1 MLIPVLIV
9 SAIGLAVVKSV
20 RKPTPK
26 GMTAERRKVY
36 EAALCTL
43 KEPAKLRQLADAFE
57 AEDCLAEARLLRQR
71 ASLREL
77 PLEIKAQRRA
87 VFSRAINSSNVEG
100 ILKVASAFAGE
111 GATGAATHLRRHAAS
126 LIEQAEKLHVEP
138 PQVDEETDDTEEV
151 DETDET
157 VETDVDESDESDDA
171 TEEVTEEAESKTA
184 SASQPTPPTPPP
196 PPAPEKSA
204 SAPTAP
210 PQ

>member
-9 SAIGLAVVKSV
+9 SAIGLAVAKSV
-20 RKPTPK
+20 KKPAPK

-87 VFSRAINSSNVEG
+87 VFSRAINSSNVDG
-100 ILKVASAFAGE
+100 ILQVASAFAGE

-126 LIEQAEKLHVEP
+126 LVEQAEKLRVEP
-138 PQVDEETDDTEEV
+138 PPEVEETDDTEEL

-157 VETDVDESDESDDA
+157 VDDESVDTDEEA
-171 TEEVTEEAESKTA
+171 TEEVESKDV
-184 SASQPTPPTPPP
+184 SASLPTPQTQPHSPE
-196 PPAPEKSA
+196 PEKPANA
-204 SAPTAP
+204 SSVP

>member
-9 SAIGLAVVKSV
+9 SAIGLAVARSVK
-20 RKPTPK
+20 KPAPK

-43 KEPAKLRQLADAFE
+43 KEPAKLRTLADAFE

-77 PLEIKAQRRA
+77 PIELKAQRRA
-87 VFSRAINSSNVEG
+87 VFSRAINSSNVDG

-126 LIEQAEKLHVEP
+126 LVEQAERMKVEVP
-138 PQVDEETDDTEEV
+138 PDMPESTEEDEEDIGEDEDLDDSAETDDSNEEV
-151 DETDET
+151 KEET
-157 VETDVDESDESDDA
+157 A
-171 TEEVTEEAESKTA
+171 SKAA
-184 SASQPTPPTPPP
+184 SASPVSSEVP
-196 PPAPEKSA
+196 
-204 SAPTAP
+204 SAPSESTNSPSAP
-210 PQ
+210 STPSQ